1 MITASSTRT
10 ALRRSARLGLAGA
23 VLLAAVTGASAD
35 DGGLGGFLASI
46 FGGHQQAAP
55 APPSQSGAGY
65 EVRGMPAHA
74 RYRRVIPRP
83 LTVRLHQA
91 KPRMVVAQA
100 PTKPGK
106 VSIYEDRTL
115 RRGDAVMTADGVR
128 VFAGSSSWP
137 YTAGDFVILKDAKN
151 IDRDTSRVLAQLDKL
166 PRG

>member
-1 MITASSTRT
+1 MITASFPRT

-35 DGGLGGFLASI
+35 EGGLGGFLASI
-46 FGGHQQAAP
+46 FGGGQQQAAP
-55 APPSQSGAGY
+55 APQAGAGY
-65 EVRGMPAHA
+65 QVRSVPAHA
-74 RYRRVIPRP
+74 RYRRMIARP

-91 KPRMVVAQA
+91 RPRMVVAQA

-128 VFAGSSSWP
+128 IFAGSSSWP
-137 YTAGDFVILKDAKN
+137 YTANDFVELKQAKN
-151 IDRDTSRVLAQLDKL
+151 VDRDTSRILAQLDKL